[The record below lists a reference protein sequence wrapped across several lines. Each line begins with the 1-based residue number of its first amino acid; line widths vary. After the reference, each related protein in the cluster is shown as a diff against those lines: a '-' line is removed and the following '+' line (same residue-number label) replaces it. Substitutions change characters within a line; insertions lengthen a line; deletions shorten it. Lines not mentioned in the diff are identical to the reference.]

1 MTRPSPAE
9 LARYRRD
16 MPSLSLITA
25 GIGAQLLAEI
35 DFWMAEADRRERAA
49 FEAGR
54 EGATLF
60 NERDAPRYREFEDY
74 KAAQAK
80 EGE

>member
-1 MTRPSPAE
+1 MSQRPTQAE

-16 MPSLSLITA
+16 IPSLKWISP
-25 GIGAQLLAEI
+25 GIGEQLLAEI
-35 DFWMAEADRRERAA
+35 DWLLAEMDRREREA

-54 EGATLF
+54 EAGWGQQDYQY
-60 NERDAPRYREFEDY
+60 RDFDDY